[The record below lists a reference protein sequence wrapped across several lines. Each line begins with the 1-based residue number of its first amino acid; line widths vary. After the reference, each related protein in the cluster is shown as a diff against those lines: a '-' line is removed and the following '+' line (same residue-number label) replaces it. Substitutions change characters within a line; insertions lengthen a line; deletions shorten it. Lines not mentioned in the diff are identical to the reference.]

1 MKHTLLLSAS
11 AAFLLSS
18 CTDREQEKPN
28 ILWIT
33 CEDISPAW
41 GCYGDSVAAT
51 PQIDALAQDGYIFT
65 RAYSNAPICAPARST
80 LISGMYATSLGTQ
93 NLRSE
98 IPMPADFKILPEY
111 LMQNGYYTTNNSK
124 TDYNFSAEGRWH
136 ENSNEAHWRKREEGQ
151 PFFSVFNFGIT
162 HEGNAN
168 SQRTLDSAALVKVQK
183 PEEMVLPPYFPGTD
197 EFKSIM
203 AHQYNLI
210 SLFDHEVGKLVDQLK
225 EDGLYENTIIFVFSD
240 HGFGLP
246 RHKRW
251 LYQSGT
257 RVPFVMHVPEK
268 YKSLVSNLEVGKTDR
283 LTAFVDFAPTVLQLA
298 GTDVPEQMQGVNFL
312 GAKAKEKLFVYG
324 YRDRADDVYDMSRS
338 INTGR
343 YRYIRNFMP
352 HKAYIQDALIFNAEK
367 RSYQE
372 LRRLKAAGELSAETM
387 QMFQPKAV
395 EELYDIQNDPYEL
408 NNLIHDP
415 AYKDILAE
423 LSQLLTQTII
433 KTHDSGLLNEGE
445 MMVRAKNTSVY
456 EMTHDTAM
464 FNASLYLKAAE
475 MVGKEKNSDVITDA
489 LNHEDPGV
497 RFWAM
502 HALLALDSIGSG
514 YKDDLSKLLDDPS
527 VPNAVLAAEILL
539 NKFDEHPALGVLK
552 NGLVND
558 YEPVALQAAIATRNT
573 SERACDIV
581 PFIREEVYPRYA
593 GNVWGRYR
601 SWSYPMFIGMAL
613 DQTYKNCGLEIEV
626 QK

>member
-1 MKHTLLLSAS
+1 MKNTLILSAS
-11 AAFLLSS
+11 AALMLGS
-18 CTDREQEKPN
+18 CTEKEQEKPN

-41 GCYGDSVAAT
+41 GCYGDANAAT
-51 PQIDALAQDGYIFT
+51 PNIDSLARDGYVFT

-98 IPMPADFKILPEY
+98 IPMPEDFKILPEY
-111 LMQNGYYTTNNSK
+111 LKESGYFTSNNAK
-124 TDYNFSAEGRWH
+124 TDYNFSADGRWH
-136 ENSNEAHWRKREEGQ
+136 ENSNEAHWRNREAGQ

-168 SQRTLDSAALVKVQK
+168 SQRTLDTAALVKVQK
-183 PEEMVLPPYFPGTD
+183 PEEMVLPPYFPDTD

-210 SLFDHEVGKLVDQLK
+210 SLFDHEVGKIVDQLK
-225 EDGLYENTIIFVFSD
+225 ADGLYENTIIFVFSD

-268 YKSLVSNLEVGKTDR
+268 YQTLVSNLEVGKTDR
-283 LTAFVDFAPTVLQLA
+283 LAAFVDFAPTVLRLA
-298 GTDVPEQMQGVNFL
+298 GADVPEQMHGVNFL
-312 GAKAKEKLFVYG
+312 GADAKEKPFVYG

-352 HKAYIQDALIFNAEK
+352 HKSYIQDALIFNAEK

-372 LRRLKAAGELSAETM
+372 LHRLKAAGGLSSETM
-387 QMFQPKAV
+387 QMFQPKDV

-408 NNLIHDP
+408 NNLVNDP
-415 AYKDILAE
+415 AYADVVSE
-423 LSQLLTQTII
+423 LKNLLKQTII

-445 MMVRAKNTSVY
+445 MMQRASGSSVY
-456 EMTHDTAM
+456 EMTHDSSL
-464 FNASLYLKAAE
+464 FNPELYLKAAQ
-475 MVGKEKNSDVITDA
+475 MVGNETDFDVLTRSLQHNDA
-489 LNHEDPGV
+489 AV

-502 HALLALDSIGSG
+502 HALLAIDSLSLS
-514 YKDDLSKLLDDPS
+514 YKDILVELLDDSS

-539 NKFDEHPALGVLK
+539 NKFDYQPALEVLK
-552 NGLVND
+552 NSLMNES
-558 YEPVALQAAIATRNT
+558 EPVVLQAAIATRQVG
-573 SERACDIV
+573 EKACPIV
-581 PFIREEVYPRYA
+581 PFITEEVYPKYS
-593 GNVWGRYR
+593 GEVWGRYK
-601 SWSYPMFIGMAL
+601 SWLYPMFIGMSL
-613 DQTYKNCGLEIEV
+613 DQIYINCGHDIDI
-626 QK
+626 KK